1 MHKRLPEF
9 LKRPII
15 DTETTRNV
23 RQILRVNCLSTVCE
37 NARCPNKNECY
48 TKNTA
53 TFLIM
58 GNVCTRNCR
67 YCNIACEKPK
77 PLDELEPFHIAN
89 AVKELGLKYSVITS
103 VTRDDLLDGG
113 AEHFAKCVK
122 EIRKLIPECKIEIL
136 TPDFK
141 GDRNSLDTIISA
153 HPDVFNHNIET
164 VEELFKIARPQ
175 AVYERSL
182 KVLEYVKKNSN
193 ILTKS
198 GMMIGLGESF
208 EQIERTLCDL
218 RNVGCDILT
227 IGQYIQ
233 PSKQHLPVEKYY
245 EPREYEKLQH
255 LAEKIGF
262 KHHQIGPLVRS
273 SYRAAE
279 LV

>member
-77 PLDELEPFHIAN
+77 PLDELEPFHIAK

-182 KVLEYVKKNSN
+182 KVLEYVKKNSQF
-193 ILTKS
+193 ITS
-198 GMMIGLGESF
+198 IS
-208 EQIERTLCDL
+208 
-218 RNVGCDILT
+218 
-227 IGQYIQ
+227 
-233 PSKQHLPVEKYY
+233 
-245 EPREYEKLQH
+245 
-255 LAEKIGF
+255 
-262 KHHQIGPLVRS
+262 
-273 SYRAAE
+273 
-279 LV
+279 